1 MPELSL
7 AVEIGKI
14 VREWRME
21 RKVSQEEFAY
31 RCGVHRTYMTHLEK
45 GAHMPSV
52 EVIARI
58 ARGCGTEISALFL
71 ELESRGVS
79 VLRVTDPPTA
89 KWG

>member
-21 RKVSQEEFAY
+21 RKESQEEFAY

-52 EVIARI
+52 E
-58 ARGCGTEISALFL
+58 ISALFL

>member
-31 RCGVHRTYMTHLEK
+31 RCGVHR
-45 GAHMPSV
+45 
-52 EVIARI
+52 
-58 ARGCGTEISALFL
+58 
-71 ELESRGVS
+71 
-79 VLRVTDPPTA
+79 PP
-89 KWG
+89 